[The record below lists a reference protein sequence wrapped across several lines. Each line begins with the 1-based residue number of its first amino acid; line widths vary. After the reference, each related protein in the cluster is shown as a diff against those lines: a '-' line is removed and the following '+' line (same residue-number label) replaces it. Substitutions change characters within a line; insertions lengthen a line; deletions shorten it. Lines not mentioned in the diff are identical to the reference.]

1 MQNLSIADEGLAY
14 IFKCI
19 AEYSGQCFYM
29 LLYFAALV
37 FIYLKADKKYRGV
50 FIYPAIVAVLT
61 VYNPLVPV
69 LINSVF
75 DVNQE
80 YYRLL
85 WISPVIPAIAFAL
98 TLVVFREDR
107 SAAAKIAWFTA
118 AVLLLL
124 GAGKLVYSD
133 GYLRV
138 HNVYKMPQE
147 VIAVSEAIHRDSER
161 EFPKAVCDFGL
172 TMQLRQYDATI
183 LLTGTREEFLNMLNG
198 IEVDD
203 FIAEKQKHP
212 NRILSVIL
220 KNEDVAVSDFK
231 ESLEETDT
239 EYVVLGEDS
248 PVNSYLK
255 KAGLKKISRAGDRNI
270 WKYES
275 DAIEGF
281 EPADYTAVWES
292 Q

>member
-1 MQNLSIADEGLAY
+1 MQNLSIAGEGLGY

-29 LLYFAALV
+29 LLYLAALV
-37 FIYLKADKKYRGV
+37 FIFLKTDKKYRGI
-50 FIYPAIVAVLT
+50 FIYPALITLLT
-61 VYNPLVPV
+61 VYNPVVPV
-69 LINSVF
+69 LINRFF

-85 WISPVIPAIAFAL
+85 WISPVIPAVAFAL
-98 TLVVFREDR
+98 TVTVFREDR
-107 SAAAKIAWFTA
+107 SRAAKLAYFIS

-133 GYLRV
+133 GYIRV
-138 HNVYKMPQE
+138 QNVYKMPQE
-147 VIAVSEAIHRDSER
+147 VIVVSEAIHRDSER
-161 EFPKAVCDFGL
+161 SFPKAVCDFGL
-172 TMQLRQYDATI
+172 TMELRQYDATI
-183 LLTGTREEFLNMLNG
+183 LLTGTREEYLNMINN

-220 KNEDVAVSDFK
+220 KNEAVPYEEFK
-231 ESLEETDT
+231 ESLEETNT
-239 EYVVLGEDS
+239 EYVVLAEES
-248 PVNSYLK
+248 PVNEYLK
-255 KAGLKKISRAGDRNI
+255 KAGLKKVSRAGGRSI

-275 DAIEGF
+275 AAITDF
-281 EPADYTAVWES
+281 EPADYTAVWEA